1 MVKKRSF
8 KYFIGYNDKDDIR
21 PLCIK
26 IIRMIGYAKYF
37 AYSNI
42 GYAKYVESNKT
53 MYFKVTDKKL
63 LKKYIKI
70 LKKFAV

>member
-1 MVKKRSF
+1 
-8 KYFIGYNDKDDIR
+8 
-21 PLCIK
+21 
-26 IIRMIGYAKYF
+26 MIGYAKYF